1 MVFHFNVCYC
11 ATDWKFSQIGEE
23 MGIGEE
29 RNKSYLRGRTAPATS
44 TSSGYTTPAPAHLH
58 DAADGGFNVRV
69 VLEREYRAEDCT
81 VVGAVEADVER
92 DGCRAAP
99 LKSSSARPTP
109 AVVRPRRRG
118 GYCGRPSG
126 ARGSCPRRTGASAP
140 TRKWSSSS
148 SCSEVAFRICRFPLA
163 SARCRLPPRALLL
176 PTGLCRCHRLPA
188 TSTPATTGMAT
199 AQAGPRHPPSEP
211 RPALDLDLAGADGGG
226 GEQEERRRGGA
237 TESGGEGEGEGRR
250 RGRPRVGERGRW
262 RGA

>member
-1 MVFHFNVCYC
+1 MVFHFNACYY
-11 ATDWKFSQIGEE
+11 ATDCKFSQIGEE

-29 RNKSYLRGRTAPATS
+29 RNKGYLRGRTAPATS

-81 VVGAVEADVER
+81 VIEAVEADVER

-126 ARGSCPRRTGASAP
+126 ARGLCPRRTGASAP
-140 TRKWSSSS
+140 TQN
-148 SCSEVAFRICRFPLA
+148 F
-163 SARCRLPPRALLL
+163 
-176 PTGLCRCHRLPA
+176 
-188 TSTPATTGMAT
+188 TTG
-199 AQAGPRHPPSEP
+199 GLSSNIVFKGFGLH
-211 RPALDLDLAGADGGG
+211 
-226 GEQEERRRGGA
+226 RRVKKRAYGN
-237 TESGGEGEGEGRR
+237 
-250 RGRPRVGERGRW
+250 
-262 RGA
+262 